1 MTDPSTEPT
10 TEPTTEPS
18 TDGRSAT
25 GGGSSTRPH
34 PHLLVT
40 REGPVLTVTLDNEA
54 RRNAQL
60 PSLWLALAEVAASLD
75 PAVRVVVLAARGPS
89 FSAGLDLS
97 VVAGDPAKAPH
108 GEPDLFEIA
117 ARGVEEAA
125 DVIAGFQRGFTAWA
139 EADAVVVA
147 AVQGHAIGAGFQLAL
162 AADLRVVADDV
173 QLAMRETS
181 LGLVPDLGGTQP
193 LVSLVG
199 PARAL
204 EICATGRFVGAQEAV
219 ATGLAN
225 VAVPRDELEAT
236 TADLVAALL
245 AAPDASLRALKPL
258 LRSAGAAGREDQLR
272 SERETQAVLL
282 RGLGEARAAGRR

>member
-1 MTDPSTEPT
+1 M
-10 TEPTTEPS
+10 
-18 TDGRSAT
+18 
-25 GGGSSTRPH
+25 
-34 PHLLVT
+34 
-40 REGPVLTVTLDNEA
+40 LTVTLDNA
-54 RRNAQL
+54 SRRNAQL
-60 PSLWLALAEVAASLD
+60 PSLWSALAQVAQTLDAS
-75 PAVRVVVLAARGPS
+75 VRVVVLRAQGPS

-97 VVAGDPAKAPH
+97 VVAGDPAMAPV

-117 ARGVEEAA
+117 AHGVDEAA
-125 DVIAGFQRGFTAWA
+125 EVIAGFQRGFTAWA

-162 AADLRVVADDV
+162 AADLRIVADDV

-225 VAVPRDELEAT
+225 VAVPRDELEST

-245 AAPDASLRALKPL
+245 AAPDAALRALKPL
-258 LRSAGAAGREDQLR
+258 LASAASSDRDTQLR
-272 SERETQAVLL
+272 AERETQAVLL
-282 RGLGEARAAGRR
+282 RGLGEARDAARR

>member
-1 MTDPSTEPT
+1 MTDPSTPDLSTPDVT
-10 TEPTTEPS
+10 TQG
-18 TDGRSAT
+18 TDD
-25 GGGSSTRPH
+25 GSRPH
-34 PHLLVT
+34 PHLRVQQD
-40 REGPVLTVTLDNEA
+40 GPVLTVTLDNTA

-60 PSLWLALAEVAASLD
+60 PSLWLALAEVAQGLDAS
-75 PAVRVVVLAARGPS
+75 VRVVVLRAEGPS

-97 VVAGDPAKAPH
+97 VVAGDPAKAPQ

-117 ARGVEEAA
+117 GRGVEEAA

-139 EADAVVVA
+139 EAEAVVVA

-199 PARAL
+199 PSRAL
-204 EICATGRFVGAQEAV
+204 ELCATGRFVGAQEAV
-219 ATGLAN
+219 AAGLAN

-245 AAPDASLRALKPL
+245 AAPEAALRALKPL
-258 LRSAGAAGREDQLR
+258 LRSAVSADRETQLR
-272 SERETQAVLL
+272 AERETQAVLL
-282 RGLGEARAAGRR
+282 RGLGEARATGRR

>member
-1 MTDPSTEPT
+1 MSDPSTHDSGT
-10 TEPTTEPS
+10 A
-18 TDGRSAT
+18 DALAA
-25 GGGSSTRPH
+25 RPH
-34 PHLLVT
+34 PHLLVSQD
-40 REGPVLTVTLDNEA
+40 GPVLTVTLDNEA

-60 PSLWLALAEVAASLD
+60 PSLWLALAEVARTLA
-75 PAVRVVVLAARGPS
+75 PPVRVVVLRSQGPS

-97 VVAGDPAKAPH
+97 VVAGDPSTRPE

-117 ARGVEEAA
+117 ARGVDEAA

-139 EADAVVVA
+139 EVDAVVVA

-173 QLAMRETS
+173 QFAMRETS
-181 LGLVPDLGGTQP
+181 LGLVPDLGGTRP
-193 LVSLVG
+193 LVQLVG

-236 TADLVAALL
+236 TADLVAALV
-245 AAPDASLRALKPL
+245 AAPEAALRALKPL
-258 LRSAGAAGREDQLR
+258 LGSAGSVDREAQLR
-272 SERETQAVLL
+272 AEREAQAGLL
-282 RGLGEARAAGRR
+282 RGLGEARRGQRR

>member
-1 MTDPSTEPT
+1 MSDTPTQHPDTPATD
-10 TEPTTEPS
+10 
-18 TDGRSAT
+18 AA
-25 GGGSSTRPH
+25 RPH
-34 PHLLVT
+34 PHLVVT
-40 REGPVLTVTLDNEA
+40 QEGPVLTVALDNEA

-75 PAVRVVVLAARGPS
+75 PSVRVVVLSARGPS

-97 VVAGDPAKAPH
+97 VVAGDPARAPQ
-108 GEPDLFEIA
+108 GEPDLFEVA
-117 ARGVEEAA
+117 ARGTDEAA
-125 DVIAGFQRGFTAWA
+125 EVIAGFQRGFTAWA
-139 EADAVVVA
+139 EVDAVVVA

-245 AAPDASLRALKPL
+245 AAPEASLRALKPL
-258 LRSAGAAGREDQLR
+258 LRSAGSADRETQLR
-272 SERETQAVLL
+272 AERETQVTLL
-282 RGLGEARAAGRR
+282 RGLGRARAAAGG